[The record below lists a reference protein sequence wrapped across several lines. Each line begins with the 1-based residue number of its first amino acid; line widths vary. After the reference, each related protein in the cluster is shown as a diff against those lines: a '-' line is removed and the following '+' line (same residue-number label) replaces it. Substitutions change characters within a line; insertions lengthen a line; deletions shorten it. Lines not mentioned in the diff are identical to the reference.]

1 MELTKE
7 EERILKGDYG
17 IAKKIAL
24 EKLYKIGEA
33 YDAEKFV
40 KINSAHIAGISIK
53 TLMKGGF
60 QLLKDFEALNPK
72 CEVLTTLNPTSID
85 LDNFSKLSAMADVAE
100 KQMEVLRIFEKMGA
114 IPTYSCTPYYL
125 GNLPLYG
132 QHIAWSET
140 SAVIFANS
148 ILGARTVRESALTS
162 LYASVV
168 GRTCYYGL
176 HKPENRLPTVSVK
189 VSMNIDN
196 FDYLDYSLLG
206 YYVGKNVDPEAVPM
220 FENLKSPTTDHLK
233 SLGASMA
240 IIGRVDLFHVRD
252 ITPEAILYKYP
263 SPNNSINVSKEDLL
277 KVKNEIST
285 SSHDD
290 VDLIALGCPHLS
302 IQELCQVAQL
312 LKGKKIRN
320 NVTLW
325 ICTSKQMKI
334 IADRMSITKVIE
346 NAGGKIMSDTCM
358 VVAPVELLGFDKVMT
373 NSAKAAY
380 FLRYLVRR
388 EVSLDTLQGCCITA
402 IKKS

>member
-17 IAKKIAL
+17 IAKRCAL
-24 EKLYKIGEA
+24 EKLYKMGEV

-40 KINSAHIAGISIK
+40 KISSAHVAGISIK
-53 TLMKGGF
+53 TLMKGGL
-60 QLLKDFEALNPK
+60 QLLKDFGALNPK
-72 CEVLTTLNPTSID
+72 CEVLTTLNPISID
-85 LDNFSKLSAMADVAE
+85 LDNFSKLPVVADIAE
-100 KQMEVLRIFEKMGA
+100 KQIEVLKIFEKMGA
-114 IPTYSCTPYYL
+114 VPTYSCTPYYL
-125 GNLPLYG
+125 GNLPLYS
-132 QHIAWSET
+132 QHIAWSES

-148 ILGARTVRESALTS
+148 VLGAQTVRESALTS
-162 LYASVV
+162 LYASVA
-168 GRTCYYGL
+168 GRTCYYSL

-189 VSMNIDN
+189 ISMDTGN
-196 FDYLDYSLLG
+196 FDSLDYSLLG
-206 YYVGKNVDPEAVPM
+206 YYVGKNVESESVPI
-220 FENLKSPTTDHLK
+220 FENLKSPTTDQLK

-252 ITPEAILYKYP
+252 TTPEAIRYKYP
-263 SPNNSINVSKEDLL
+263 SPNSSINVSKEDLL
-277 KVKNEIST
+277 KVKEDIGAS
-285 SSHDD
+285 DYD

-302 IQELCQVAQL
+302 IQELCHVAQL

-334 IADRMSITKVIE
+334 IADRMGITKEIE
-346 NAGGKIMSDTCM
+346 NAGGKIISDTCM
-358 VVAPVELLGFDKVMT
+358 VVAPVELLGFDRVLT

-380 FLRYLVRR
+380 FLRYLVKR
-388 EVSLDTLQGCCITA
+388 EVFLDSLQGCCIAA